1 MEDGSPWIA
10 ILITVVLVAINGML
24 ASAEIAMMGLS
35 ATKLRAAVEEKGDKK
50 ARLLLKMKES
60 PSDFLSTIQIG
71 ITLAGLLSGA
81 FAADSLAAPIV
92 AWAASMGVEGTAL
105 TVVSGASTFLITLL
119 MTFFTLVFGELVPK
133 RVAMVRP
140 EKTARGIVT
149 LIHGMSKVARPLVR
163 LLAVTTNGVL
173 HLLRVEQD
181 DSDEHVTEED
191 ILLMMREG
199 QAQGEIE
206 EQEVELLSNVFAFTD
221 LDAESVMTHR
231 TEIEDIEAHA
241 PVEELVQRMA
251 ETGHTKFPVTKED
264 IDEIVG
270 VVYMKDI
277 IPLYIQDSSVAKKPV
292 SEYMRPPYF
301 VFEKKS
307 VDEIFADM
315 RTSGEELA
323 VVVDDYGGTC
333 GIITTTDIIEE
344 IVGSTEEEEGIHKNE
359 DGSFTVDGQTE
370 FETLCERL
378 GLSEPEEEDYDTL
391 GGFLLD
397 SLGYVPTQ
405 GQTPT
410 VDYQGYRFQIAQMD
424 GALPRSVRIWHLPE
438 EKKEDDSPE
447 ENEAETKEKVT
458 KE

>member
-35 ATKLRAAVEEKGDKK
+35 GTKLRAAAEEGDKK

-81 FAADSLAAPIV
+81 FAADSLASPIV
-92 AWAASMGVEGTAL
+92 AWAASLGVQGTAL

-140 EKTARGIVT
+140 EKTARGIVNV
-149 LIHGMSKVARPLVR
+149 IHGLSKIARPLVW
-163 LLAVTTNGVL
+163 LLTVTTNGVL
-173 HLLRVEQD
+173 HLMRVDQSE
-181 DSDEHVTEED
+181 SDEHVTEED

-277 IPLYIQDSSVAKKPV
+277 LPPYIQDSSIAKKPV

-333 GIITTTDIIEE
+333 GIITITDIIEE

-370 FETLCERL
+370 FETLCELL
-378 GLSEPEEEDYDTL
+378 GLPEPEEDYDTL

-405 GQTPT
+405 DDQTPEI
-410 VDYQGYRFQIAQMD
+410 DYHGYRFQIRQMD
-424 GALPRSVRIWHLPE
+424 GALPRSVRIWRHAEDQETE
-438 EKKEDDSPE
+438 ETE
-447 ENEAETKEKVT
+447 KEKVT

>member
-35 ATKLRAAVEEKGDKK
+35 GTKLRAAAEEGDKK

-92 AWAASMGVEGTAL
+92 AWAASLGVQGTAL

-149 LIHGMSKVARPLVR
+149 VIHGLSKIARPLVW
-163 LLAVTTNGVL
+163 LLTVTTNGVL
-173 HLLRVEQD
+173 HLMRVDQNE
-181 DSDEHVTEED
+181 SGEHVTEED

-241 PVEELVQRMA
+241 QVEELVQRMA

-277 IPLYIQDSSVAKKPV
+277 LPPYIQDSSVAKKPV

-333 GIITTTDIIEE
+333 GIITITDIIEE

-370 FETLCERL
+370 FETLCELL
-378 GLSEPEEEDYDTL
+378 GLPEPEEDYDTL

-405 GQTPT
+405 DQTPEI
-410 VDYQGYRFQIAQMD
+410 DYQGYRFQIRQMD
-424 GALPRSVRIWHLPE
+424 GALPRSVRIWRHA
-438 EKKEDDSPE
+438 EDRE
-447 ENEAETKEKVT
+447 TEEAEKEEVT

>member
-35 ATKLRAAVEEKGDKK
+35 GTKLEAAAQSGDKK
-50 ARLLLKMKES
+50 ARLLLAMKKS

-81 FAADSLAAPIV
+81 FAADSLAAPIT
-92 AWAASMGVEGTAL
+92 AWAADLGAQGTVL
-105 TVVSGASTFLITLL
+105 TVIGGASTFLITLL
-119 MTFFTLVFGELVPK
+119 MTFFMLVFGELVPK

-140 EKTARGIVT
+140 EKTARGIVS
-149 LIHGMSKVARPLVR
+149 LIHVLSKVTRPLVR

-173 HLLRVEQD
+173 RLMRVEQ
-181 DSDEHVTEED
+181 SEEGERVTEED
-191 ILLMMREG
+191 ILLMMRQG

-221 LDAESVMTHR
+221 LDAERVMTHR
-231 TEIEDIEAHA
+231 TEIEDIEITA
-241 PVEELVQRMA
+241 PVGELIDRMA

-277 IPLYIQDSSVAKKPV
+277 FPLYSRDSTVAAKPV

-301 VFEKKS
+301 VFEKKP

-315 RTSGEELA
+315 KKSGEQLA

-333 GIITTTDIIEE
+333 GIITIMDIIQE
-344 IVGSTEEEEGIHKNE
+344 IVGTVETEETVCQNE
-359 DGSFTVDGQTE
+359 DGSFTADGQTQ
-370 FETLCERL
+370 FDLLCASL
-378 GLSEPEEEDYDTL
+378 GVPQPEEEYDTL
-391 GGFLLD
+391 GGFMLD
-397 SLGYVPTQ
+397 SLGYVPSRD
-405 GQTPT
+405 QTPE
-410 VDYQGYRFQIAQMD
+410 VLYGGYRFQITQMD
-424 GALPRSVRIWHLPE
+424 GALPLSVRIWKQTEPQ
-438 EKKEDDSPE
+438 
-447 ENEAETKEKVT
+447 ETSK
-458 KE
+458 